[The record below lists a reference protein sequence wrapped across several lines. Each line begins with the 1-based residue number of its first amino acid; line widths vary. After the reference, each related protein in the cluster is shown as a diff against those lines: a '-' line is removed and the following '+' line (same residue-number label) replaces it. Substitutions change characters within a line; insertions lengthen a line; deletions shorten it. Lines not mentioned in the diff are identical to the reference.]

1 MNTLAYILLCVLLSK
16 PRSGYEIEA
25 ADHDFLGSSS
35 QSDLY
40 DACQVRP
47 AGLCDRFGQRRAL
60 SKKDLPL
67 D

>member
-16 PRSGYEIEA
+16 PRSGYELKQLITI
-25 ADHDFLGSSS
+25 FLGSSS